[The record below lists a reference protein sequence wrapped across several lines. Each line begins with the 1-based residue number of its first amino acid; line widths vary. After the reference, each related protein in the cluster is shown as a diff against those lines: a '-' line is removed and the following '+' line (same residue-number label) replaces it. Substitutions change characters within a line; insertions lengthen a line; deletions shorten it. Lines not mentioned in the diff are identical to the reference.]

1 MIRLSVIGVFLL
13 TLFISCEN
21 EEKDELVS
29 WTKDDSIE
37 MNTEFSEEEE
47 YYIQQYLK
55 RRPNWKM
62 VETGTGLRYMIYSQG
77 DGDSAVRSYYAK
89 VDYKVSLLTD
99 EVLYSSEE
107 TGPSTFKIDF
117 SEVESGL
124 QEGIKRMRVGDKG
137 IFIIPSHLAHGLI
150 GDMNKIPPLETII
163 MDIHFISQ
171 SK

>member
-1 MIRLSVIGVFLL
+1 MIRLSMLWVI
-13 TLFISCEN
+13 LFAFFMSCEN
-21 EEKDELVS
+21 EEMDDDLS
-29 WTKDDSIE
+29 WTKDDSIK

-55 RRPNWKM
+55 RRPNWEM
-62 VETGTGLRYMIYSQG
+62 IETGTGLRYMIYSQG
-77 DGDSAVRSYYAK
+77 DGDSAVRGFYAK

-99 EVLYSSEE
+99 EVIYSSEE

-137 IFIIPSHLAHGLI
+137 IFIIPNHLAHGLV

>member
-1 MIRLSVIGVFLL
+1 MKWISFVIL
-13 TLFISCEN
+13 TLFLLACKN
-21 EEKDELVS
+21 DNDNQFVS
-29 WTKDDSIE
+29 WSKDQSSDLNAE
-37 MNTEFSEEEE
+37 WAEEEE

-55 RRPNWKM
+55 RRPNWEM
-62 VETGTGLRYMIYSQG
+62 IETGTGLRYMIYSQG
-77 DGDSAVRSYYAK
+77 DGDSAVRGFYAK
-89 VDYKVSLLTD
+89 VNYKVSLLTD
-99 EVLYSSEE
+99 EILYSSEDI
-107 TGPSTFKIDF
+107 GSTSFKIDH

-150 GDMNKIPPLETII
+150 GDMNKIPPLETIV

>member
-1 MIRLSVIGVFLL
+1 MKLIKVLIALLVI
-13 TLFISCEN
+13 TSCKNTDEKSHISWST
-21 EEKDELVS
+21 EE
-29 WTKDDSIE
+29 SIE
-37 MNTEFSEEEE
+37 LNSEWSADEEF
-47 YYIQQYLK
+47 YIQQYLK
-55 RRPNWKM
+55 RRPNWNM
-62 VETGTGLRYMIYSQG
+62 IETGTGLRYMIYSQG
-77 DGDSAVRSYYAK
+77 DGDSAVRGYYAK

>member
-1 MIRLSVIGVFLL
+1 MKWINFFLL
-13 TLFISCEN
+13 TLFLLACKNQSEN
-21 EEKDELVS
+21 QFVEWSKDQSSDLNAE
-29 WTKDDSIE
+29 WA
-37 MNTEFSEEEE
+37 EEEE

-55 RRPNWKM
+55 RRPNWDM
-62 VETGTGLRYMIYSQG
+62 IETGTGLRYMIYSQG
-77 DGDSAVRSYYAK
+77 DGDSAVRGYYAK
-89 VDYKVSLLTD
+89 VSYKVSLLTD
-99 EVLYSSEE
+99 EVLYSSDEI
-107 TGPSTFKIDF
+107 GPTSFKIDQ